1 MIEIKN
7 FNKTKLVKDI
17 NCLEVNNLSSFYKKK
32 KILNDI
38 NINVKEG
45 EIVGLLGPNGAGKT
59 TCFQCIAGLQNIS
72 HGNIKLNY
80 FNITNLPIYKRA
92 KLGLNYLPQE
102 TSIFRGLSVEQNILS
117 IIQLNNSNND
127 KQNFEFLNELLNEFS
142 LDHIRNASALTLS
155 GGERRRVE
163 IARALASKPKF
174 LLLDEPLAG
183 IDPIALIEIKNI
195 IFKLKEKNIGI
206 LITDH
211 NVRETLNT
219 VDRSYIL
226 HDGKIISSG
235 SSELLLNDSDVRR
248 VYLGEKFKLW
258 VYWQK
263 FVDTLITTLKMSFKC
278 YQIYLKQN
286 IYYSV

>member
-1 MIEIKN
+1 M
-7 FNKTKLVKDI
+7 
-17 NCLEVNNLSSFYKKK
+17 
-32 KILNDI
+32 
-38 NINVKEG
+38 
-45 EIVGLLGPNGAGKT
+45 
-59 TCFQCIAGLQNIS
+59 
-72 HGNIKLNY
+72 
-80 FNITNLPIYKRA
+80 
-92 KLGLNYLPQE
+92 
-102 TSIFRGLSVEQNILS
+102 
-117 IIQLNNSNND
+117 QLNNSNND
-127 KQNFEFLNELLNEFS
+127 KQNNEFLNELLNEFS

-248 VYLGEKFKLW
+248 VYLGEKFKL
-258 VYWQK
+258 
-263 FVDTLITTLKMSFKC
+263 
-278 YQIYLKQN
+278 
-286 IYYSV
+286 

>member
-1 MIEIKN
+1 MK
-7 FNKTKLVKDI
+7 
-17 NCLEVNNLSSFYKKK
+17 VNNLSSFYKKK

-38 NINVKEG
+38 SINVKEG

-72 HGNIKLNY
+72 HGNIKLND

-117 IIQLNNSNND
+117 IMQLNNSKND
-127 KQNFEFLNELLNEFS
+127 KQNNEFLNELLNEFS

-183 IDPIALIEIKNI
+183 IDPIALIEIKILFLN
-195 IFKLKEKNIGI
+195 LKKKI
-206 LITDH
+206 L
-211 NVRETLNT
+211 
-219 VDRSYIL
+219 
-226 HDGKIISSG
+226 
-235 SSELLLNDSDVRR
+235 
-248 VYLGEKFKLW
+248 VY
-258 VYWQK
+258 
-263 FVDTLITTLKMSFKC
+263 
-278 YQIYLKQN
+278 
-286 IYYSV
+286 

>member
-32 KILNDI
+32 KILNDMS
-38 NINVKEG
+38 INVKEG

-72 HGNIKLNY
+72 HGNIKLND

-117 IIQLNNSNND
+117 IIQLNNSNNG
-127 KQNFEFLNELLNEFS
+127 KQNIEFLNELLNEFS

-211 NVRETLNT
+211 NVRETLKI
-219 VDRSYIL
+219 VDKVYIVNEGAIFYEG
-226 HDGKIISSG
+226 DPISAVKDEKIKKF
-235 SSELLLNDSDVRR
+235 
-248 VYLGEKFKLW
+248 YLGSNFEL
-258 VYWQK
+258 
-263 FVDTLITTLKMSFKC
+263 
-278 YQIYLKQN
+278 
-286 IYYSV
+286 

>member
-17 NCLEVNNLSSFYKKK
+17 NCLTVNNLSSFYKKK
-32 KILNDI
+32 KILN
-38 NINVKEG
+38 NVSINVKEG

-72 HGNIKLNY
+72 HGNIKLND

-127 KQNFEFLNELLNEFS
+127 KQNIEFLNELLNEFS

-163 IARALASKPKF
+163 IARALASQPKF

-235 SSELLLNDSDVRR
+235 SSELLLNDSNVRR
-248 VYLGEKFKLW
+248 VYLGEKFKL
-258 VYWQK
+258 
-263 FVDTLITTLKMSFKC
+263 
-278 YQIYLKQN
+278 
-286 IYYSV
+286 